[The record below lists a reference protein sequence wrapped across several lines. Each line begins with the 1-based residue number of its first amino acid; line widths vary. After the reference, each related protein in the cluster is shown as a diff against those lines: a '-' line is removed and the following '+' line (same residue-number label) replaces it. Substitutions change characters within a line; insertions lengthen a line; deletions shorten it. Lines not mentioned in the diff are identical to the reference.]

1 MSLNPTNRQCFP
13 ALRPLV
19 LLLCVSIFAW
29 VLHSK
34 LSGYDTPTHL
44 HSKSVAKLIQDDLAT
59 KRIGKSVPAADRNV
73 FQPFV
78 HFAFVLFDPRL
89 IVCSTRQVQ
98 RPAPSPISSCTF
110 ALRFRPPPSMI

>member
-1 MSLNPTNRQCFP
+1 MSLNPTNRRCLA

-19 LLLCVSIFAW
+19 LSLCVSIFVW

-44 HSKSVAKLIQDDLAT
+44 HSKSVAKLIQDDFAT
-59 KRIGKSVPAADRNV
+59 KRIGKSAPAAGRSV

-78 HFAFVLFDPRL
+78 DFSFVLFHPRL
-89 IVCSTRQVQ
+89 IVRRSGQVQ
-98 RPAPSPISSCTF
+98 KPPPSPIPSYPF
-110 ALRFRPPPSMI
+110 ALRFRPPPSII

>member
-1 MSLNPTNRQCFP
+1 MSLNPTNRQCSR

-34 LSGYDTPTHL
+34 LSGYNAPNHL
-44 HSKSVAKLIQDDLAT
+44 HSKSVVKLIQDDLAT
-59 KRIGKSVPAADRNV
+59 KRIGKSAPAAGRGV

-78 HFAFVLFDPRL
+78 DFAFVLFDPRL
-89 IVCSTRQVQ
+89 TVCRTRQVQ
-98 RPAPSPISSCTF
+98 RPAPSPISSYTF
-110 ALRFRPPPSMI
+110 ALRFKPPPFMI